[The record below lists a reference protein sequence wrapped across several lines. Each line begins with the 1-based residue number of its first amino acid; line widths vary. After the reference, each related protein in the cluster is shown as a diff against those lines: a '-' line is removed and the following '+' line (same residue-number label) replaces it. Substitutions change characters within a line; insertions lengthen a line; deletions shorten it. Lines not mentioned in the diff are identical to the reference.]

1 MEPFLVSL
9 ALLLG
14 SALVASLLARAERVM
29 SAVAAAGAVAGCV
42 VGLVLAVRVLLGA
55 ELAPLALPWDVPYGT
70 LALAL
75 DPLSALFLLPL
86 FVVGALAAVYGRD
99 YLTAFRGRKR
109 LAVPSVALN
118 VLLASMALVVAAR
131 GVVLFLVA
139 WEVMT
144 LASWVLVAFEH
155 EAADV
160 RRAGWVYL
168 IAGHAGV
175 ACLLLLFLLLG
186 REAGSFDFAA
196 FVAASFSADTAT
208 LLFALAALG
217 FGLKA
222 GFVPLHV
229 WLPEAHAAAPSHVSA
244 LMSGVLVKLGLYGF
258 LRVLTFLPPA
268 PWWGSLL
275 IVLGTLGA
283 LVGISLA
290 LYQRDLK
297 RVLAYSTI
305 ENVGIVV
312 LGIGVGYWAAV
323 RGDAHLAALA
333 VAGGLLHLWS
343 HALMKSLL
351 FFAAGG
357 VLHATGTKDL
367 ERLGGLM
374 KVVPYT
380 GAAMLLGAVAAAA
393 LPPLNGFVGEWLIYL
408 ALLGSGQ
415 APHGVTPLL
424 MIAVLA
430 LVGALAAA
438 CFVRLVGVTL
448 LGAPRSAAAQRA
460 HEGST
465 WLVVPTWLLALTC
478 VAIALVPGRVVELLA
493 PGAAQL
499 LGSSAASFDG
509 ASAALAPL
517 ARANLGVWL
526 VVAALGA
533 VSFAAQRGRI
543 TREVTWDCGYAAPTP
558 RMQYTARSFSE
569 TLTERLLPSPLRP
582 RSRRPAASGL
592 FPGRMAF
599 ATDYADPFTRAVYE
613 PFFARWAARF
623 ARLRWLQIGIL
634 QVYVLYVVVV
644 VVLGLAWIALR
655 GWVLQ

>member
-374 KVVPYT
+374 KVMPYT